1 MVKLGQFVVTGR
13 SISLTLDPKPPYSL
27 ILLLTRHPA
36 DSYPGVMQERANNR
50 TNRAVA
56 MILAAVAISGVFGTI
71 AHADEPVTTEPVT
84 TEVIVAVGLPPIP
97 PTTVIVAVGLPPI
110 PPTTVI
116 VAVGLP
122 PIPPVDDVAAQAP
135 MPPVAVDDVA
145 VQAPVPQASIELP
158 ETGASIM
165 TVVAA
170 TVLTTVGAALA
181 AISRRVL

>member
-1 MVKLGQFVVTGR
+1 
-13 SISLTLDPKPPYSL
+13 
-27 ILLLTRHPA
+27 
-36 DSYPGVMQERANNR
+36 
-50 TNRAVA
+50 

-84 TEVIVAVGLPPIP
+84 TEPV
-97 PTTVIVAVGLPPI
+97 TTEVIVAVGLPPI

>member
-1 MVKLGQFVVTGR
+1 
-13 SISLTLDPKPPYSL
+13 
-27 ILLLTRHPA
+27 
-36 DSYPGVMQERANNR
+36 
-50 TNRAVA
+50 

-84 TEVIVAVGLPPIP
+84 TEPV
-97 PTTVIVAVGLPPI
+97 TTE
-110 PPTTVI
+110 VI

>member
-1 MVKLGQFVVTGR
+1 
-13 SISLTLDPKPPYSL
+13 
-27 ILLLTRHPA
+27 
-36 DSYPGVMQERANNR
+36 MQERANNR

-71 AHADEPVTTEPVT
+71 AHADEPVTTEPVTTEPVT